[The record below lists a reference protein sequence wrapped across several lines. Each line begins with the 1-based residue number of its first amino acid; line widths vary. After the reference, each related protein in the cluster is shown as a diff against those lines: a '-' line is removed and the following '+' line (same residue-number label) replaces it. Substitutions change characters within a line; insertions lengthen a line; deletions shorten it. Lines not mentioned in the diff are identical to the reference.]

1 MDSLV
6 LYHDRYTAYN
16 FGPEHPFSPQR
27 QTMLVDLLQA
37 LDAWAPPTDPPVA
50 TREDILR
57 VHAESLVEQVEA
69 AGRGTPMSNVRQ
81 FGLDTADVPV
91 FDEMD
96 AATRG
101 LVGGTLHG
109 ARCIADGTADRV
121 LQLGGGLHHAR
132 RELASGF
139 CVYNDLSVAI
149 HALREAGLRVAYLDI
164 DVHHGDGVQW
174 IHYDDPDVLTL
185 SLHESGRYLFPGTG
199 GVSELGD
206 EPGHGL
212 SMNVP
217 LEPYTENASYRECFD
232 RVVPY
237 AIEHFGPDVIVA
249 QCGADAH
256 FSDPLADL
264 MLTTQ
269 THEHLFRQIIDLAET
284 HTDGRLLLTLGGGYR
299 FDATVRIWAMLYL
312 MANGLD
318 LPDELPPDWCAR
330 WENRLNES
338 LTPTLHDAP
347 QTFDVPRHDTIVEQN
362 RRVSKRLMEMIAP
375 LWY

>member
-1 MDSLV
+1 VRSLV
-6 LYHDRYTAYN
+6 LYHDRYQAYN
-16 FGPEHPFSPQR
+16 FGPEHPFSPKR
-27 QTMLVDLLQA
+27 QAMLVDLLQA
-37 LDAWAPPTDPPVA
+37 LDVWTAPTDPPVA
-50 TREDILR
+50 TRADVLR

-69 AGRGTPMSNVRQ
+69 AAKGNPQSNARQ
-81 FGLDTADVPV
+81 FGLDTTDVPV
-91 FDEMD
+91 FDDMD
-96 AATRG
+96 VATRG
-101 LVGGTLHG
+101 LVGGTLYG

-217 LEPYTENASYRECFD
+217 LEPYTEDESYWECFD

-237 AIEHFGPDVIVA
+237 AIKHFAPDVIVA

-269 THEHLFRQIIDLAET
+269 MYERLFHQIIDLAEK

-312 MANGLD
+312 VANGLT
-318 LPDELPPDWCAR
+318 LPDELPAGWRAT
-330 WENRLNES
+330 WEDRLGES
-338 LTPTLHDAP
+338 LTPTLHDPP

>member
-1 MDSLV
+1 VDSLV
-6 LYHDRYTAYN
+6 LYHDRYQAYH

-27 QTMLVDLLQA
+27 QAMLVDLLRA
-37 LDAWAPPTDPPVA
+37 LDAWAPTTTPPVA
-50 TREDILR
+50 TRDDILR

-69 AGRGTPMSNVRQ
+69 AAEGTPRPSARQ

-91 FDEMD
+91 FDDMD
-96 AATRG
+96 TATRG
-101 LVGGTLHG
+101 LVGGTLYG
-109 ARCIADGTADRV
+109 ARCIAEGTADRV

-212 SMNVP
+212 SLNVP
-217 LEPYTENASYRECFD
+217 LEPYTEDESYRECFN

-237 AIEHFGPDVIVA
+237 AIEHFAPDVLVA

-264 MLTTQ
+264 MLTTPMY
-269 THEHLFRQIIDLAET
+269 ERLFRQIIDLAET
-284 HTDGRLLLTLGGGYR
+284 HAQGRLLLTLGGGYR
-299 FDATVRIWAMLYL
+299 FDATVRVWAMLYL
-312 MANGLD
+312 IANGLD
-318 LPDELPPDWCAR
+318 LPDALPAGWRAT
-330 WENRLNES
+330 WEARLNTS

-347 QTFDVPRHDTIVEQN
+347 QDFDVPRHDTIVEQN

>member
-6 LYHDRYTAYN
+6 LYHDRYQAYN

-27 QTMLVDLLQA
+27 LAMLVDLLQA
-37 LDAWAPPTDPPVA
+37 LDVWTPPTDPPVA
-50 TREDILR
+50 TRDDILR

-69 AGRGTPMSNVRQ
+69 AAAGTPQPNARQ
-81 FGLDTADVPV
+81 FGLDTADVPI
-91 FDEMD
+91 FDDMD

-109 ARCIADGTADRV
+109 ARCIVDGIADRV

-132 RELASGF
+132 RELVSGF

-149 HALREAGLRVAYLDI
+149 HALREADLRVAYLDI

-212 SMNVP
+212 SLNVP
-217 LEPYTENASYRECFD
+217 LEPYTEHESYLECFD

-237 AIEHFGPDVIVA
+237 AIEHFAPDVIVA

-269 THEHLFRQIIDLAET
+269 TYEQLFRQIIGLADD
-284 HTDGRLLLTLGGGYR
+284 HTDSRLLLTLGGGYR
-299 FDATVRIWAMLYL
+299 FDATVRVWALLYL
-312 MANGLD
+312 IANDLD
-318 LPDELPPDWCAR
+318 LPDELPATWR
-330 WENRLNES
+330 TTWEKRLGEPLS
-338 LTPTLHDAP
+338 STLHDAP
-347 QTFDVPRHDTIVEQN
+347 QTFDVPRRDTIIEQN